1 MSDAYDDL
9 QSSYGR
15 ALRGGPVIEAFY
27 RRFLASHPDIA
38 PMFARTDM
46 GRQRMALRR
55 GLSIA
60 IAHAGGSALVRR
72 PVEHMADVHSR
83 AGHAPVPP
91 HLYPYWVDSLVATL
105 REFDPGFGPALEAR
119 WRQAL
124 AVVVATF
131 TARW

>member
-1 MSDAYDDL
+1 MSDSFDDL

-27 RRFLASHPDIA
+27 RRFLTSHPDIA
-38 PMFARTDM
+38 PMFANTDM

-60 IAHAGGSALVRR
+60 ISHAGGSALVQR
-72 PVEHMADVHSR
+72 PVQHMADVHSR
-83 AGHAPVPP
+83 RGHAPVPP
-91 HLYPYWVDSLVATL
+91 HLYPYWVDALVVTL
-105 REFDPGFGPALEAR
+105 REHDPEFTTALEAR
-119 WRQAL
+119 WRRAL

-131 TARW
+131 TARY